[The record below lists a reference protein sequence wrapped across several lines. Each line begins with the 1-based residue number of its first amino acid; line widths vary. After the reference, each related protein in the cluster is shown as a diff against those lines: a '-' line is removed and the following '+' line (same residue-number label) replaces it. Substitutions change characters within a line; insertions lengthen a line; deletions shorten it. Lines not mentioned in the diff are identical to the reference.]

1 MSEMDHFAG
10 KREMGLNG
18 PTPRIKFEPVLF
30 SKASEYIER
39 KIAEFILDGKLKTGD
54 RLPTEKEMAK
64 QFGVSLVTLREALRA
79 LEIFGLIEKR
89 KGQGGGVFVSVINS
103 DSIKTVLGY
112 FLSFHYLS
120 PQHLYEVRK
129 IIEPAMAKFAAQKIT
144 SAEIK
149 KLEKNIA
156 YCEDRLKKAR
166 SRFTKKEFFEIDKEH
181 VNFHRLIAESTH
193 NPILSLTIEYV
204 FDFLSICEKD
214 LLMPDSEFSGNTLE
228 EHKRILHHLRRR
240 DGARCE
246 EEMNRH
252 LAALDK
258 YIQDIQKKP
267 VKERI
272 SWVLERSFRGRK

>member
-1 MSEMDHFAG
+1 
-10 KREMGLNG
+10 MGPKG
-18 PTPRIKFEPVLF
+18 PSSRIKFEPVLF

-39 KIAEFILDGKLKTGD
+39 KIAEFILDGRLRTGD
-54 RLPTEKEMAK
+54 RLPTEKEMAR

-89 KGQGGGVFVSVINS
+89 KGQGGGVFVSEINS
-103 DSIKTVLGY
+103 ESIKTVLGY

-129 IIEPAMAKFAAQKIT
+129 IIEPAMVKFAAQKIT
-144 SAEIK
+144 NAEIK

-156 YCEDRLKKAR
+156 RCEERLKKAR
-166 SRFTKKEFFEIDKEH
+166 PHITKKEFFEIDKEH
-181 VNFHRLIAESTH
+181 VDFHRLIAESTH

-204 FDFLSICEKD
+204 FDFLSACEKG
-214 LLMPDSEFSGNTLE
+214 LLVPDSEFSGDTLE
-228 EHKRILHHLRRR
+228 EHKKILSHLRRR
-240 DGARCE
+240 DGSKCE

-252 LAALDK
+252 LSALDR

-267 VKERI
+267 LNERI